1 MRNQRV
7 NLLKNIDNQ
16 PNKQNSGDVLKIIN
30 THYVSYN
37 SLVHVINEK
46 RRYDRVLLSFIVYAL
61 FLFIMA
67 YIAIDF
73 HNPFLSHEYASGLRQ
88 SLYETEF
95 PSSANSKLMTSFR
108 DVDNENDFWEWF
120 DEILSRRIL
129 QDEDYDVFDSHRL
142 LWGVRG
148 CYCIYILSNTFETRF
163 RTHRYIFVSSVFRK
177 VMVVKFLPS

>member
-7 NLLKNIDNQ
+7 NLLKKHRQ
-16 PNKQNSGDVLKIIN
+16 TNKQNSGDVLKIIN

-148 CYCIYILSNTFETRF
+148 CYCIYILSNTFET
-163 RTHRYIFVSSVFRK
+163 HVFEHTGTFSCQACSGR
-177 VMVVKFLPS
+177 